1 MRYDFSTATKLLDA
15 NQELKRRYGT
25 LTELLAQARTAQEL
39 SARLQEFKHIGPV
52 TARIFIIGTV
62 STLVVPA
69 GLRARNNA
77 LPSLAVS

>member
-39 SARLQEFKHIGPV
+39 SAKLQEFKHIGPV

-62 STLVVPA
+62 Y
-69 GLRARNNA
+69 RNRVY
-77 LPSLAVS
+77 LGRPRRSSRPE

>member
-1 MRYDFSTATKLLDA
+1 VRYDFSTATKLLDA

-39 SARLQEFKHIGPV
+39 SAKLQEFKHIGPV

-62 STLVVPA
+62 Y
-69 GLRARNNA
+69 RNRVY
-77 LPSLAVS
+77 LGGPRRSSRPE